1 MTPVNLADRLAGITD
16 HWRPVVVASLNG
28 QEVKLVKFRG
38 EFVWHKHDAEDELFL
53 VVAGRFRMEFRDRT
67 VDLAAGELLV
77 VPRGVEHRPVADD
90 EVSVLLFEPAR
101 RPQHRRRGPPDA
113 DRPGLTPAPPPAT
126 SRLGGGIP
134 VRLVHVT
141 LLLLAA
147 GCAGRSMPS
156 LADRPT
162 PLAAGY
168 NPVPSWWTRR
178 PLPPSGRRWTPAPCT
193 PPPSWSAPSVRP
205 VGHRP
210 PARKSVLCLSGG
222 GAYGAYTAGVLC
234 GWSER
239 GDRPTFD
246 VVTGISTGALAA
258 PLAFLG
264 PDYDA
269 DLRTFYTTLKNEDL
283 YRVRRS
289 VRAVFADSL
298 ADTGPLARK
307 VDEVITPG
315 VLARLAAEHAKG
327 RRLYI
332 GTTELESRRQVVWD
346 VGAIAARGRPDDL
359 ELVRKVLLASA
370 AIPGFFPP
378 VNIPVTVDGK
388 HLMERHVDGGVS
400 ASLFYRAPHLTDAER
415 ADPAALSDS
424 DLYMIV
430 AGKLYADPNRVQ
442 PWSLSIAGESVAAII
457 YSQSRGDLMRLYT
470 ACVLTGMRYH
480 LAAIP
485 PEFAAPTSSTDFNP
499 ADMKR
504 MFDLGA
510 ATAKDAT
517 AWRDTPPGLGAGEGS
532 FPRQGTDLV
541 RSAPVAAK

>member
-1 MTPVNLADRLAGITD
+1 M
-16 HWRPVVVASLNG
+16 
-28 QEVKLVKFRG
+28 
-38 EFVWHKHDAEDELFL
+38 
-53 VVAGRFRMEFRDRT
+53 RT
-67 VDLAAGELLV
+67 V
-77 VPRGVEHRPVADD
+77 
-90 EVSVLLFEPAR
+90 
-101 RPQHRRRGPPDA
+101 
-113 DRPGLTPAPPPAT
+113 
-126 SRLGGGIP
+126 
-134 VRLVHVT
+134 
-141 LLLLAA
+141 LLLLPLLA
-147 GCAGRSMPS
+147 GCAGRQVPTRV
-156 LADRPT
+156 DRPT

-168 NPVPSWWTRR
+168 NPVE
-178 PLPPSGRRWTPAPCT
+178 LHDPAAVAAESQALDT
-193 PPPSWSAPSVRP
+193 QALYAVAERVRSEVRP
-205 VGHRP
+205 AGHRP
-210 PARKSVLCLSGG
+210 PTKRSVLCLSGG
-222 GAYGAYTAGVLC
+222 GSYGAFTAGVLC

-239 GDRPTFD
+239 GDRPAFD

-269 DLRTFYTTLKNEDL
+269 DLRRFYTTLKNEDL
-283 YRVRRS
+283 YRLRRT

-315 VLARLAAEHAKG
+315 VLARLAGEHAKG

-378 VNIPVTVDGK
+378 VTIPVTVDGK
-388 HLMERHVDGGVS
+388 QLAERHVDGGVS
-400 ASLFYRAPHLTDAER
+400 AALFYRPPHLSADER
-415 ADPAALSDS
+415 TDPAALTDT
-424 DLYMIV
+424 DLYMVV
-430 AGKLYADPNRVQ
+430 AGKLYADPNPVK
-442 PWSLSIAGESVAAII
+442 PWSLSIAGEAVSAMI
-457 YSQSRGDLMRLYT
+457 YAGSRGDLLRLYT

-485 PEFAAPTSSTDFNP
+485 ADFQAPTSSTDFNP

-510 ATAKDAT
+510 VTTRDGT
-517 AWRDTPPGLGAGEGS
+517 AWRATPPGLGRGEGS
-532 FPRQGTDLV
+532 FPRQGTELV
-541 RSAPVAAK
+541 RTAPPAVTPRE

>member
-1 MTPVNLADRLAGITD
+1 M
-16 HWRPVVVASLNG
+16 
-28 QEVKLVKFRG
+28 
-38 EFVWHKHDAEDELFL
+38 
-53 VVAGRFRMEFRDRT
+53 
-67 VDLAAGELLV
+67 
-77 VPRGVEHRPVADD
+77 
-90 EVSVLLFEPAR
+90 
-101 RPQHRRRGPPDA
+101 
-113 DRPGLTPAPPPAT
+113 
-126 SRLGGGIP
+126 
-134 VRLVHVT
+134 RLVHVT
-141 LLLLAA
+141 FLLLA
-147 GCAGRSMPS
+147 GCAGRAMPS

-168 NPVPSWWTRR
+168 NPVELVDPQAVAAEREALDARALYAAAELVRT
-178 PLPPSGRRWTPAPCT
+178 
-193 PPPSWSAPSVRP
+193 SVRP

-222 GAYGAYTAGVLC
+222 GAYGAYTAGILC

-264 PDYDA
+264 ADYDA

-298 ADTGPLARK
+298 ADTGPLAKK
-307 VDEVITPG
+307 VDEVITTG
-315 VLARLAAEHAKG
+315 VLARLAAEHARG

-359 ELVRKVLLASA
+359 DLVRKVLLASA

-424 DLYMIV
+424 DLYMVV
-430 AGKLYADPNRVQ
+430 AGKLYADPNRVK
-442 PWSLSIAGESVAAII
+442 PWSLSIAGEAVAAVI

-485 PEFAAPTSSTDFNP
+485 PEFVAPTSSTDFNP

-510 ATAKDAT
+510 TTAKDAT
-517 AWRDTPPGLGAGEGS
+517 AWRATPPGLGAGEGS

-541 RSAPVAAK
+541 RSPASGGRKPAEEGPPVAGAGLPPL